1 MMQRILAFDVGD
13 RRIGVAV
20 SDALG
25 ITAQPV
31 ETYHRKGGAEK
42 DAEYLLDLAK
52 RYAPCTLLFGLP
64 RNMDGTYGE
73 QAEKVKKFAQ
83 RLIDQWDGEPSGQAL
98 IGEDIDMEE
107 KDTIVTLI
115 DEENGQPVD
124 FDLLLTFSY
133 EGKRYAALQ
142 PLDEVAGIED
152 DEIVLLEIVKENGE
166 ESYRTI
172 DNEILLDEVFA
183 EFQDLFDEEDE
194 GEDE

>member
-1 MMQRILAFDVGD
+1 MMKRILAFDVGD

-42 DAEYLLDLAK
+42 DAEYLLALAK

-83 RLIDQWDGEPSGQAL
+83 RLIDQWDTTSASP
-98 IGEDIDMEE
+98 
-107 KDTIVTLI
+107 
-115 DEENGQPVD
+115 PW
-124 FDLLLTFSY
+124 
-133 EGKRYAALQ
+133 
-142 PLDEVAGIED
+142 PPAGCCWT
-152 DEIVLLEIVKENGE
+152 
-166 ESYRTI
+166 RTCPGRS
-172 DNEILLDEVFA
+172 A
-183 EFQDLFDEEDE
+183 SRSSTRWPPW
-194 GEDE
+194 